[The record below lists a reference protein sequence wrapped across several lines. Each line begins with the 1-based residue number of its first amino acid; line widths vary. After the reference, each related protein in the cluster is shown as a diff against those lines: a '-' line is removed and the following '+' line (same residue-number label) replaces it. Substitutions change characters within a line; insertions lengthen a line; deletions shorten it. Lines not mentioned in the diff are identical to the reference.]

1 MEKYYIAAIT
11 AAPYIGGARVQKL
24 IEIFGSAKAVWQ
36 AKRDELQAVGLAPRY
51 LQSFLKFRD
60 EKPDAPEKLIEY
72 CAAENI
78 GLCSIVDKDYPPILK
93 EIQQPPP
100 VFYYYGKI
108 EPLAE
113 RLAIIGTRDNTNYG
127 RRVALEFAESLAEKG
142 ITIVSGAARGID
154 TFAHEG
160 ALKCGRTV
168 AVLGCGIA
176 YAHKTVGKNFIS
188 RVAENGVV
196 MTDFKPSTPPSKET
210 FPPRNRIIAGLSRG
224 VIVIEAGKKSGAL
237 ITCDYAGDYGRDVF
251 AVPSDIYSPKGQ
263 GVNELIRDQACLVRN
278 VDDVLNGSSWYKNS
292 SDATKKEIPAVS
304 DHKETVQLEGVEKK
318 IFDAIPSGDFIS
330 IDEILIEVE
339 DVPPEEISSILISL
353 ELKNCIVEEDGL
365 YSRLMRNA

>member
-176 YAHKTVGKNFIS
+176 YAYKTVGKNFIS
-188 RVAENGVV
+188 RIAENGVV
-196 MTDFKPSTPPSKET
+196 MTDFKPSVPPSKET

-251 AVPSDIYSPKGQ
+251 AVPGDIYSLKSYGC
-263 GVNELIRDQACLVRN
+263 NELIRDQATLIRSAE
-278 VDDVLNGSSWYKNS
+278 DVLEFYGWKTESGTTKNS
-292 SDATKKEIPAVS
+292 AKNSAADANTKVL
-304 DHKETVQLEGVEKK
+304 QLEGVERK

-330 IDEILIEVE
+330 EDEILMEVE
-339 DVPPEEISSILISL
+339 DVAPDEISSILINL
-353 ELKNCIVEEDGL
+353 ELKNFIVEEDGR
-365 YSRLMRNA
+365 YRRC